1 VFYYIP
7 NAEICFDFSRYLSAI
22 EKEKPNHS
30 AKRKRDEVD
39 EKTKVIRLEFQKV
52 NQNCFCKLI
61 DQLKKISEQNNF
73 TFKLR

>member
-1 VFYYIP
+1 VCYVP
-7 NAEICFDFSRYLSAI
+7 NAEICFDFGRYFSAI
-22 EKEKPNHS
+22 ENEKPCHS
-30 AKRKRDEVD
+30 AKRKRDKED

-52 NQNCFCKLI
+52 NQKCFCKLI